1 MNNTFEQKTGRN
13 IRNSS
18 SKNDNAI
25 KTTTTI
31 ETKFTMA
38 KGGQNTNK
46 ISTTTTAKTET
57 NTENKR
63 GRFNQL

>member
-18 SKNDNAI
+18 SKKDNAI